1 MNMPKRGAARIPAIG
16 LGTYKLKGDD
26 AYEMV
31 LAALDEGYRHIDTAQ
46 FYENEA
52 EIGRA
57 LRDSE
62 IVRSEVFVTTKI
74 MPEHFE
80 PAAFRAAVEKS
91 LDSFGMDYVDL
102 LLLHWPSKT
111 VPVAETL
118 GVLAELID
126 EGLVTNGGVSNFT
139 IPLLEEVVATV
150 RKPIA
155 VNQIELH
162 PFIDQR
168 RLIAKCSQLGIPVA
182 AFSPL
187 AQGRVIDDPVLG
199 EIGRNHGVSAAQISL
214 AWILAQPDGIAVPKT
229 GSPRRLG
236 ANLDATRIELSSE
249 EMARIDRLSLQH
261 LRLIEPEELAPSW
274 DEPGGAS

>member
-1 MNMPKRGAARIPAIG
+1 MNMPKRGSAGIPAIG

-57 LRDSE
+57 LKDSE
-62 IVRSEVFVTTKI
+62 IARSEVFVTTKI

-80 PAAFRAAVEKS
+80 PAAFRAAVERS

-102 LLLHWPSKT
+102 LLLHWPAKT
-111 VPVAETL
+111 VPVSETL
-118 GVLAELID
+118 SVLADLID
-126 EGLVTNGGVSNFT
+126 DGLVTHGGVSNFT
-139 IPLLEEVVATV
+139 IPLLEEAVSAF

-168 RLIAKCSQLGIPVA
+168 RLIAKCSQLEIPVA

-187 AQGRVIDDPVLG
+187 AQGRVIDDPVLE
-199 EIGRNHGVSAAQISL
+199 EIGQGHEVSAAQISL

-229 GSPRRLG
+229 GSPRRLA
-236 ANLDATRIELSSE
+236 ANLAAAGVELSSDE
-249 EMARIDRLSLQH
+249 VARIDHLSSRH
-261 LRLIEPEELAPSW
+261 MRLIEPKELAPVW
-274 DEPGGAS
+274 DEPGGAQ